1 MSLFRIEFNKRELI
15 TLRIIFNSNSGLNKV
30 INAGVSLDEIKS
42 LKRENLESLRFRNHQ
57 EILNKLQDYELYE
70 SKAINTINW
79 CEQNS
84 ISILSIFD
92 ENYPKKLSMLKNPPC
107 LLFCSGNVNLLNME
121 KSIAIVGSR
130 NISNYGKI
138 ITEKTTSYFAKNGAN
153 IVSGLAKGVDTHAH
167 QSALNNNAPTTA
179 VLVDIKTI
187 SPASNTNLAKEIV
200 QNGGL
205 VLSENIP
212 GTQASD
218 AYLFIDRNRI
228 QAGLSKLVVIIEA
241 GSESGTQS
249 TAKHAIEQKK
259 PIYCSDLHKISNYPE
274 VKFKDSLNKKL
285 FDQGEA
291 KLFTEET
298 YTEMSKILDN
308 DSKI

>member
-42 LKRENLESLRFRNHQ
+42 LNRENLESLRFRNHQ

-107 LLFCSGNVNLLNME
+107 LLFCSGNVSLLNME
-121 KSIAIVGSR
+121 KSIAIIGSR

-167 QSALNNNAPTTA
+167 QSALNNNAELYNLFSSSNRSIPDNSW
-179 VLVDIKTI
+179 VLSGRTL
-187 SPASNTNLAKEIV
+187 LAK
-200 QNGGL
+200 L
-205 VLSENIP
+205 VNCTLEFGHIE
-212 GTQASD
+212 GYAASGQIISD
-218 AYLFIDRNRI
+218 GSSLFNMDNANNASI
-228 QAGLSKLVVIIEA
+228 
-241 GSESGTQS
+241 
-249 TAKHAIEQKK
+249 
-259 PIYCSDLHKISNYPE
+259 CS
-274 VKFKDSLNKKL
+274 FLNSD
-285 FDQGEA
+285 FHRS
-291 KLFTEET
+291 F
-298 YTEMSKILDN
+298 
-308 DSKI
+308 